1 MSCAT
6 YDNSAM
12 PTNVPPQYRKAE
24 ERFREAVT
32 VQEKIVAL
40 QEMLTIMP
48 KHKGTEH
55 LKALHKT
62 RLSKLMSELEDTS
75 VGGKGGH
82 NEPFSMPKEGG
93 GRATLVGLTNSGK
106 SLLLS
111 RATGAKSQVGAY
123 ALSTQEPMRGM
134 LPFKDVLIQL
144 VDTPPI
150 SNPATQGRLYG
161 LLRNT
166 DVFVVVVDLSMDPVA
181 QVLEVV
187 AHLEQWGFSLLG
199 RGEARDENDEWRG
212 KPTVVVGNKAD
223 LPEGLDGYDELE
235 SNLSD
240 TYPVIMASAE
250 EGVGLDELAAEVF
263 AALGVIRVYTKSPRE
278 KLEEVV
284 RENPFVLPIG
294 STVALVAEQVH
305 KDLGRRLKYAVLWG
319 QSGKFEAQRVGPR
332 HELADEDIVEL
343 HS

>member
-1 MSCAT
+1 
-6 YDNSAM
+6 M

-55 LKALHKT
+55 LKAQHKT

-75 VGGKGGH
+75 VGGKSGR

-106 SLLLS
+106 SLLMS
-111 RATGAKSQVGAY
+111 RATGAKSQIGAY
-123 ALSTQEPMRGM
+123 ALSTQEPVRGM

-166 DVFVVVVDLSMDPVA
+166 DVFVVVVDLSMDPVT

-199 RGEARDENDEWRG
+199 LGEVRDEDEEWRG
-212 KPTVVVGNKAD
+212 DRLVPLVLKELWRRWWMPICTGRDGQRGDRRCALYAAKNGRGNRNINREDNFHCKMVG
-223 LPEGLDGYDELE
+223 G
-235 SNLSD
+235 S
-240 TYPVIMASAE
+240 
-250 EGVGLDELAAEVF
+250 
-263 AALGVIRVYTKSPRE
+263 
-278 KLEEVV
+278 
-284 RENPFVLPIG
+284 IG
-294 STVALVAEQVH
+294 IGDAG
-305 KDLGRRLKYAVLWG
+305 DG
-319 QSGKFEAQRVGPR
+319 QSCRSLSASGGGLVRSDLFFSVKRK
-332 HELADEDIVEL
+332 
-343 HS
+343 

>member
-1 MSCAT
+1 
-6 YDNSAM
+6 M

-62 RLSKLMSELEDTS
+62 RLSKLMSELENTS
-75 VGGKGGH
+75 VGGKGGR

-134 LPFKDVLIQL
+134 LRFKDVLIQL

-181 QVLEVV
+181 QVQEVV
-187 AHLEQWGFSLLG
+187 AHLEQWEFSLLG
-199 RGEARDENDEWRG
+199 RGGVGDEDEDEQWRG

-223 LPEGLDGYDELE
+223 LPEGLDGYEELE
-235 SNLSD
+235 SELGD
-240 TYPVIMASAE
+240 TYPMIMASAE
-250 EGVGLDELAAEVF
+250 EGVGLDELASEVF
-263 AALGVIRVYTKSPRE
+263 SALGVIRVYTKSPRE
-278 KLEEVV
+278 KLEEFV
-284 RENPFVLPIG
+284 REEPFVLPIG
-294 STVALVAEQVH
+294 STVALAAEQVH

-319 QSGKFEAQRVGPR
+319 QSGKFEAQRVGSR
-332 HELADEDIVEL
+332 HELTDGDIVEL

>member
-1 MSCAT
+1 
-6 YDNSAM
+6 M

-55 LKALHKT
+55 LKAQHKT

-75 VGGKGGH
+75 IGGRGGR

-93 GRATLVGLTNSGK
+93 GRATFVGLSNSGK

-111 RATGAKSQVGAY
+111 RATGAKTQVGAY
-123 ALSTQEPMRGM
+123 ALSTQEPVRGM

-166 DVFVVVVDLSMDPVA
+166 DVFIVVVDLSMDPVA
-181 QVLEVV
+181 QVREVV

-199 RGEARDENDEWRG
+199 RGEARDEEEKWRG

-223 LPEGLDGYDELE
+223 LPEGLDGYEELE
-235 SNLSD
+235 SALGD

-250 EGVGLDELAAEVF
+250 EGVGLDELAVEVF
-263 AALGVIRVYTKSPRE
+263 LALGVIRVYTKSPRE
-278 KLEEVV
+278 KLEEFV
-284 RENPFVLPIG
+284 REDPFVLPIG
-294 STVALVAEQVH
+294 STVSLAAEQVH

-319 QSGKFEAQRVGPR
+319 HSGKFEAQRVGPR